1 MKALAR
7 MIGLLV
13 LGVAFVASAVYVPSV
28 AMAADKLTLK
38 DGKVIEGEIVREA
51 DGVIWFKSNIGT
63 TMYTPS
69 EYSKVE
75 KDVSKPA
82 EENAKPAVPAG
93 SKDEAKPRTAK
104 SGVPRAAVLSL
115 EGMVGIYMTAN
126 SIEQC
131 IPLLDEEKVDILVIR
146 IKSGGGALLEIQP
159 LSDMIHLKLKKKYRV
174 VAWIESAISA
184 AAMTAHCIEEIYF
197 MPQANYGACTGFSGD
212 KNAMKGRGL
221 EQVLRDME
229 KISARGGY
237 DPKIMRAMQISG
249 RAEESSVL
257 DIEPPW
263 GALSCTV
270 DPVTG
275 KVTYYQD
282 ATSGE
287 IVLNPRAVA
296 VLTLNSEDA
305 TRIRFAKGV
314 AATTDELTKAM
325 GLAEVEWVGK
335 IDPLYKYPISKAE
348 AHMLAFREKT
358 KADETGFQRYV
369 AVYRNYL
376 ALAQAQADKTE
387 RGKFINKAREALNQ
401 IRSMVKNNPNFAL
414 FNWGGIEEFN
424 EWVAA
429 QEKLMKE
436 IAGGGR

>member
-197 MPQANYGACTGFSGD
+197 MPQANYGACTG
-212 KNAMKGRGL
+212 
-221 EQVLRDME
+221 
-229 KISARGGY
+229 SA
-237 DPKIMRAMQISG
+237 
-249 RAEESSVL
+249 
-257 DIEPPW
+257 
-263 GALSCTV
+263 
-270 DPVTG
+270 
-275 KVTYYQD
+275 
-282 ATSGE
+282 
-287 IVLNPRAVA
+287 
-296 VLTLNSEDA
+296 A
-305 TRIRFAKGV
+305 TR
-314 AATTDELTKAM
+314 T
-325 GLAEVEWVGK
+325 
-335 IDPLYKYPISKAE
+335 P
-348 AHMLAFREKT
+348 
-358 KADETGFQRYV
+358 
-369 AVYRNYL
+369 
-376 ALAQAQADKTE
+376 
-387 RGKFINKAREALNQ
+387 
-401 IRSMVKNNPNFAL
+401 
-414 FNWGGIEEFN
+414 
-424 EWVAA
+424 
-429 QEKLMKE
+429 
-436 IAGGGR
+436 